1 MERLKFAATAS
12 TRRTL
17 EDGTLVSARRI
28 EVKRPKPGSVAMHE
42 ATHVVAAGRIVSATI
57 IPSGD
62 ALGTTQPVKMT
73 AAAAAAPEALGHD
86 GTGWDMYI
94 TEHVLGVD
102 PNVAKSAARSA
113 LSGREEE
120 LHEVATLLQER
131 STIGQSDVEE
141 ARQNVS
147 DRNQGIFPIE
157 VEIITND
164 GQRRRI
170 TTRSFRNE
178 IKIADLLEV
187 SPKAA

>member
-1 MERLKFAATAS
+1 MERLNVAGVACAT
-12 TRRTL
+12 RTF
-17 EDGTLVSARRI
+17 EDGTTVNARKV
-28 EVKRPKPGSVAMHE
+28 EVRRPIPSFVAKHE
-42 ATHVVAAGRIVSATI
+42 AAHVVAAGRIVSATI
-57 IPSGD
+57 IPSGN
-62 ALGTTQPVKMT
+62 ASGITRPVKMT

-141 ARQNVS
+141 ARQNVE
-147 DRNQGIFPIE
+147 DRAQGIFPVQIY
-157 VEIITND
+157 IL
-164 GQRRRI
+164 
-170 TTRSFRNE
+170 RSE
-178 IKIADLLEV
+178 
-187 SPKAA
+187 